1 MVTFEYVAAGVRAR
15 RDRPQMYTAGRR
27 RATPS
32 IPRAHPCIHL
42 AMAQEKQRSKR
53 PAGVSR
59 SPFARRHAGTRR
71 FRLGSREVFAKG
83 LASVGLRDGYHSFMT
98 IGWLHLFARIASFF
112 LAFDAL
118 FGWLYDLVP
127 GCIANLNPPGF
138 RGAFFFSV
146 ETLATVGYGDMHP
159 QTLYGHVVAMI
170 EIFVGLMSLALIT
183 GIMFARFSRPRARFL
198 FARHAVIRPVDG
210 RRTLM
215 FRAANERQN
224 VIQEASAQ
232 LRMLEDHVTTEGMR
246 IRRLTDLV
254 LVRAHHPLFAL
265 GWNIMHVIDETSPLF
280 AADHDSLEA
289 LRAAFVLT
297 LSGTDETTGQV
308 LMARAEYRADALRWN
323 ESFRDILEVAAD
335 GTLQIDYGKFHDVE
349 PFRELR
355 SS

>member
-1 MVTFEYVAAGVRAR
+1 
-15 RDRPQMYTAGRR
+15 
-27 RATPS
+27 
-32 IPRAHPCIHL
+32 
-42 AMAQEKQRSKR
+42 
-53 PAGVSR
+53 
-59 SPFARRHAGTRR
+59 
-71 FRLGSREVFAKG
+71 
-83 LASVGLRDGYHSFMT
+83 
-98 IGWLHLFARIASFF
+98 
-112 LAFDAL
+112 
-118 FGWLYDLVP
+118 
-127 GCIANLNPPGF
+127 
-138 RGAFFFSV
+138 
-146 ETLATVGYGDMHP
+146 
-159 QTLYGHVVAMI
+159 
-170 EIFVGLMSLALIT
+170 MSLPA
-183 GIMFARFSRPRARFL
+183 
-198 FARHAVIRPVDG
+198 AVGVTVCVP
-210 RRTLM
+210 L
-215 FRAANERQN
+215 A
-224 VIQEASAQ
+224 ASAPLHAPLAVQ
-232 LRMLEDHVTTEGMR
+232 FVPALEDHVTTEGMR